1 MLKRFSIIVLALS
14 FLVAGPMGAKKKTGY
29 NTLPGKG
36 KQEKPMNQK
45 GKKGDLTYKQVAL
58 ELTDSKNLTSPLSKK
73 EQEAVSAF
81 IAGKRKGGTFKSHL
95 TKAMKKHKC
104 YKGLNKSERKNKF
117 SKWPSTKENVKWF
130 ELVCRQDE
138 SGKKDSSGKNTNSNN
153 NKYRENSRRG
163 QNQSN

>member
-45 GKKGDLTYKQVAL
+45 DKKGSLSYKDVAL

-73 EQEAVSAF
+73 EQEAISAF
-81 IAGKRKGGTFKSHL
+81 IAGKRKGGTFTSHL

-104 YKGLNKSERKNKF
+104 YKGISKRESKNKF
-117 SKWPSTKENVKWF
+117 SKWPSTKDNVKWF
-130 ELVCRQDE
+130 ELVCKQDK
-138 SGKKDSSGKNTNSNN
+138 SSKKDSGKSVNDSQMWRIKNTTKKN
-153 NKYRENSRRG
+153 
-163 QNQSN
+163 QNQTN

>member
-36 KQEKPMNQK
+36 KGKQEKPMNQK
-45 GKKGDLTYKQVAL
+45 GLTYKEVAL
-58 ELTDSKNLTSPLSKK
+58 ELTDGKNLTAPLSKK

-104 YKGLNKSERKNKF
+104 YVGKSKKESKNKF
-117 SKWPSTKENVKWF
+117 SKWPSTKDSVKWF
-130 ELVCRQDE
+130 DLVCKEAKSR
-138 SGKKDSSGKNTNSNN
+138 KKYTSGKNTNDSNN
-153 NKYRENSRRG
+153 K
-163 QNQSN
+163 

>member
-36 KQEKPMNQK
+36 KGKQEKPMNQK
-45 GKKGDLTYKQVAL
+45 GLTYKEVAL
-58 ELTDSKNLTSPLSKK
+58 ELTDGKNLTAPLSKK

-104 YKGLNKSERKNKF
+104 YVGKSKKESKNKF
-117 SKWPSTKENVKWF
+117 SKWPSTKDSVKWF
-130 ELVCRQDE
+130 DLVCKEAKSR
-138 SGKKDSSGKNTNSNN
+138 KKR
-153 NKYRENSRRG
+153 YFW
-163 QNQSN
+163 

>member
-36 KQEKPMNQK
+36 KGKQEKPMNQK
-45 GKKGDLTYKQVAL
+45 GLTYKEVAL
-58 ELTDSKNLTSPLSKK
+58 ELTDGKNLTAPLSKK

-104 YKGLNKSERKNKF
+104 YVGKSKKESKNKF
-117 SKWPSTKENVKWF
+117 SKWPSTKDSVKWF
-130 ELVCRQDE
+130 DLVCKEAKSR
-138 SGKKDSSGKNTNSNN
+138 KKDTSGKNTNASN
-153 NKYRENSRRG
+153 NKYRENARRG

>member
-36 KQEKPMNQK
+36 KGKQEKPMNQK
-45 GKKGDLTYKQVAL
+45 GLTYKEVAL
-58 ELTDSKNLTSPLSKK
+58 ELTDGKNLTAPLSKK

-104 YKGLNKSERKNKF
+104 YVGKSKKESKNNF
-117 SKWPSTKENVKWF
+117 SKWPSTKDSVKWF
-130 ELVCRQDE
+130 DLVCI
-138 SGKKDSSGKNTNSNN
+138 
-153 NKYRENSRRG
+153 
-163 QNQSN
+163 

>member
-45 GKKGDLTYKQVAL
+45 GLTYKEVAL
-58 ELTDSKNLTSPLSKK
+58 ELTDGKNLTAPLSKK

-95 TKAMKKHKC
+95 TKAMKK
-104 YKGLNKSERKNKF
+104 
-117 SKWPSTKENVKWF
+117 T
-130 ELVCRQDE
+130 
-138 SGKKDSSGKNTNSNN
+138 
-153 NKYRENSRRG
+153 
-163 QNQSN
+163 

>member
-1 MLKRFSIIVLALS
+1 MLKRFSIIILALS
-14 FLVAGPMGAKKKTGY
+14 FLVAGPMGGKMKKGF
-29 NTLPGKG
+29 NILPGKG

-45 GKKGDLTYKQVAL
+45 GKKDDLTYKEVAL

-81 IAGKRKGGTFKSHL
+81 IAGKRKGGTFVSHL

-104 YKGLNKSERKNKF
+104 YNGKNKNERKNKF

-130 ELVCRQDE
+130 ELVCRQDK
-138 SGKKDSSGKNTNSNN
+138 SDKKDSSGKNTNTNN
-153 NKYRENSRRG
+153 NKYRENSRKG